1 MDYSMLDFLSALRGT
16 LSALYRRYPDIP
28 VVYVIPLQ
36 QTHAIVIRRLMA
48 EYPRG
53 YVVESEGWPMSYTD
67 GIHPNA
73 ASAKRMGENVAKAI
87 RELGVLR
94 I

>member
-1 MDYSMLDFLSALRGT
+1 MDYSTMDFLSALRGT
-16 LSALYRRYPDIP
+16 LSGLYRRYPDVP

-36 QTHAIVIRRLMA
+36 QTHAFVIRRLMA

-73 ASAKRMGENVAKAI
+73 ASAKYMGERVAKAI
-87 RELGVLR
+87 RDLG
-94 I
+94 ISGW